1 MKMPVNR
8 LRVEPL
14 DEAGA
19 RELLGEYVRGLSL
32 RYGAREVG
40 ALEAWLLNLLHAS
53 PAKVVPRFGHD
64 GGFYLALLLEQYST
78 SAIPHWLEVPLLGHL
93 VKDEAAEVQ
102 RVERLV
108 LPVPGGPSRARARAR
123 EEVNLSSQRVTV

>member
-1 MKMPVNR
+1 MRVPMNR

-32 RYGAREVG
+32 RYEVREVR
-40 ALEAWLLNLLHAS
+40 ALEAELLNLLHTS
-53 PAKVVPRFGHD
+53 PVGVLPRFGHD
-64 GGFYLALLLEQYST
+64 GGFYLALLLERYFTDPAPS
-78 SAIPHWLEVPLLGHL
+78 SSWLEEPLLGRL
-93 VKDEAAEVQ
+93 IKNGLAEVQ

-108 LPVPGGPSRARARAR
+108 LPVPNRARGQKRGAELR
-123 EEVNLSSQRVTV
+123 

>member
-1 MKMPVNR
+1 MRAPMNR

-32 RYGAREVG
+32 RYEVREVR
-40 ALEAWLLNLLHAS
+40 ALEAELLNLLHTS
-53 PAKVVPRFGHD
+53 PVGVLPRFGHD
-64 GGFYLALLLEQYST
+64 GGFYLALLLERYFADST
-78 SAIPHWLEVPLLGHL
+78 PSPFWLEAPLLMRL
-93 VKDEAAEVQ
+93 VEDDLAEVQ

-108 LPVPGGPSRARARAR
+108 LPVPNGLTERKLGFERR
-123 EEVNLSSQRVTV
+123 